1 MGGQRCSRT
10 NRLRL
15 SKGITMPISTDLAI
29 DGASPVRSKPF
40 PTWPVFDNRDET
52 AVLAAVRSGR
62 WGARLGEGYGREFT
76 ERLASLQG
84 ARRAVATAN
93 GTVAL
98 EVALKAVGVQP
109 LDEVIVPAYTFLA
122 TATAVTALGA
132 IPIFADINPAT
143 YTLDPESANRRVT
156 RSTRAIVP
164 VHIAGQPAEM
174 DGICDVA
181 RKHGL
186 KIVEDAAQAIGA
198 SWGGRGAGS
207 IGDVGTFSFQ
217 SSKNLTAGE
226 GGAIISNDDTI
237 ADRAWSLA
245 NCGRNPGGAWY
256 QHDLAGSNH
265 RLSEMQAALLVA
277 QMDRLPEQMAR
288 RERSAQILE
297 RGLNSISG
305 LSTQARSGGVT
316 VHARHLFVMRYEA
329 TAFGDRPRAWF
340 ISAMRAEG
348 IPCSPGYEVP
358 LHRMPG
364 VLAARRT
371 WVDIAR
377 ATGRTV
383 DVPQDPDDEALSH
396 TDRASR
402 QEGVWLGQSVLLGSD
417 DDMADVIEAARRIRR
432 WCDAMR

>member
-1 MGGQRCSRT
+1 M
-10 NRLRL
+10 
-15 SKGITMPISTDLAI
+15 TMPTRTHLAI
-29 DGASPVRSKPF
+29 DGATPVRSRPF
-40 PTWPVFDNRDET
+40 PAWPVVDE
-52 AVLAAVRSGR
+52 ADEASILAALRSGR
-62 WGARLGEGYGREFT
+62 WGARLGEGYGVAFT
-76 ERLASLQG
+76 DRLASFQN

-132 IPIFADINPAT
+132 IPIFADINPST
-143 YTLDPESANRRVT
+143 YTLDPASAAQRVT
-156 RSTRAIVP
+156 PHTRAIVP

-174 DGICDVA
+174 DGIIEVA
-181 RKHGL
+181 RRHGL
-186 KIVEDAAQAIGA
+186 HVIEDAAQAIGA
-198 SWGGRGAGS
+198 SWQGRGAGS

-217 SSKNLTAGE
+217 SSKNLSAGE
-226 GGAIISNDDTI
+226 GGAIISNDDAI

-245 NCGRNPGGAWY
+245 NCGRSPGGAWY
-256 QHDLAGSNH
+256 QHNLAGSNH
-265 RLSEMQAALLVA
+265 RLSEMQAALLLS

-288 RERSAQILE
+288 RERSALILE
-297 RGLNSISG
+297 QGLHSIDG
-305 LSTQARSGGVT
+305 LSTQVRPDGVT
-316 VHARHLFVMRYEA
+316 AHARHLFVIRYDA

-371 WVDIAR
+371 WVEIAR
-377 ATGRTV
+377 ATGRHF
-383 DVPQDPDDEALSH
+383 DVPANPDDEALPH

-402 QEGVWLGQSVLLGSD
+402 EEGIWLSQSLLLGTD
-417 DDMADVIEAARRIRR
+417 DDMADVIAAAQRIRD
-432 WCDAMR
+432 WCDTSA